1 MQLIAVIAEFLVQR
15 VHRLRE
21 RHALRAV
28 PCSHFAA
35 EQRGVH
41 RVLVADVRAGE
52 IAIALLKAEEIALRL
67 PRPFQ
72 LADLLADEFE
82 ARECAAQLNAVMRGD
97 RVRHVGGNDGRHRHR
112 TRGHRAV
119 SAPPAAE
126 VIEQQHAHLVAREQ
140 AVVPAVGHR
149 RAHAVAV
156 GVGAKQQI
164 GARFAREREA
174 ALQRRAL
181 LGIRVGTG
189 RKAPVGPRLLGH
201 ERHVRH
207 ADASQDLCHAL
218 APRAV
223 ERRVDHAQRGSVAIP
238 DAPALHRV
246 EEGLQA
252 VLADHADGSVR
263 QRIGKA
269 AQTHAV
275 EMVRGPDVLRYGIR
289 RLKRDLAAV
298 GTVDL
303 VAVVGGGV
311 VARRNA
317 HTRPASVIAHCPA
330 QRGRRLQARIEIGGH
345 AVGGKHTRGLAREA
359 RRADA
364 AVVGN
369 GAAQRQSRRL
379 EVSGKSLRR
388 AADNIN
394 IHAVRA
400 RAEHAAQ
407 SAGAEGKVTVKA
419 VLDLRGVAHLVERGK
434 LRAQRV
440 ILHAREPAAVSVQS
454 GHRLPPA
461 ENFTLLLK
469 HALPAS
475 SRRMDCKVRFFLL
488 KW

>member
-1 MQLIAVIAEFLVQR
+1 MI
-15 VHRLRE
+15 
-21 RHALRAV
+21 
-28 PCSHFAA
+28 
-35 EQRGVH
+35 
-41 RVLVADVRAGE
+41 
-52 IAIALLKAEEIALRL
+52 
-67 PRPFQ
+67 
-72 LADLLADEFE
+72 
-82 ARECAAQLNAVMRGD
+82 
-97 RVRHVGGNDGRHRHR
+97 
-112 TRGHRAV
+112 
-119 SAPPAAE
+119 
-126 VIEQQHAHLVAREQ
+126 
-140 AVVPAVGHR
+140 
-149 RAHAVAV
+149 
-156 GVGAKQQI
+156 
-164 GARFAREREA
+164 
-174 ALQRRAL
+174 
-181 LGIRVGTG
+181 
-189 RKAPVGPRLLGH
+189 
-201 ERHVRH
+201 
-207 ADASQDLCHAL
+207 
-218 APRAV
+218 
-223 ERRVDHAQRGSVAIP
+223 
-238 DAPALHRV
+238 
-246 EEGLQA
+246 
-252 VLADHADGSVR
+252 
-263 QRIGKA
+263 
-269 AQTHAV
+269 
-275 EMVRGPDVLRYGIR
+275 RGPDVLRYGIR
-289 RLKRDLAAV
+289 RLERDLAAV

-317 HTRPASVIAHCPA
+317 HARPAAVIAHRPA
-330 QRGRRLQARIEIGGH
+330 QRGCRLQARIEIGGH

-388 AADNIN
+388 AADNVN

-440 ILHAREPAAVSVQS
+440 VLHAREPAAVSVQS